1 MPRKDYHDSY
11 IRSETETAELRF
23 LPFGLLI
30 VVRFLSKAQKT
41 QPLAISD
48 IFLSHGGCQKIIAVS
63 VKLQIILHNAVLI
76 TMKAMAVFEFNSFFF
91 FVLPVFV
98 AVLS

>member
-1 MPRKDYHDSY
+1 MIHTSGEKD
-11 IRSETETAELRF
+11 TAEQRF
-23 LPFGLLI
+23 PLFGLLI

-41 QPLAISD
+41 QPLGISD
-48 IFLSHGGCQKIIAVS
+48 VCLSHGGCQKIIAIT

-76 TMKAMAVFEFNSFFF
+76 TMKAIAVFEFYSFFF
-91 FVLPVFV
+91 PVFV